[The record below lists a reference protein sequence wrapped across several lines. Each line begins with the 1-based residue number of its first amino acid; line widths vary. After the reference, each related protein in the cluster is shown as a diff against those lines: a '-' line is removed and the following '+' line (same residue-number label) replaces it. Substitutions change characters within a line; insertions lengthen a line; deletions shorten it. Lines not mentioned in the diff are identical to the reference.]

1 MPTFDPRK
9 HLETEAL
16 QKLFRDWKGS
26 AQLYNALKTGKFC
39 SVFGTLKI
47 LYFQLRGSTRCFL
60 LVTIF
65 DSLLIFR
72 PQIFLDILASWT
84 VNLKLISKGSVKR
97 ETSLS

>member
-1 MPTFDPRK
+1 MAGEHRMEMASLGFLEKFMSTFDLRK
-9 HLETEAL
+9 HLETEVL
-16 QKLFRDWKGS
+16 QELFTDWKGT

-65 DSLLIFR
+65 DSLLIF
-72 PQIFLDILASWT
+72 LL
-84 VNLKLISKGSVKR
+84 
-97 ETSLS
+97 